1 MLQSFLF
8 FIMSKKLWL
17 GVALVFV
24 AGMAY
29 LRVVAVIIALCCGGV
44 VLNEQGDFVT
54 PPRGFYET
62 AGVLVLYSIPFLVSG
77 LYLIHKG
84 K

>member
-1 MLQSFLF
+1 
-8 FIMSKKLWL
+8 MSKKLWL

-29 LRVVAVIIALCCGGV
+29 LRTVAAIIALCCGGLV
-44 VLNEQGDFVT
+44 RNEQGDLVT
-54 PPRGFYET
+54 PPPVFYEN
-62 AGVLVLYSIPFLVSG
+62 AGMLVLYSIPFLVSG